1 VQPKLSSSSIFLLS
15 KKCSDTIDD
24 KFINVLSISPISGIT
39 VFLSFLLLLSDVD
52 FIHDCI
58 NDVYE
63 VSLLEDRDGVIDTGD
78 EDDNIDN
85 GDNCFNVSDKVAGML
100 KK

>member
-1 VQPKLSSSSIFLLS
+1 
-15 KKCSDTIDD
+15 
-24 KFINVLSISPISGIT
+24 
-39 VFLSFLLLLSDVD
+39 
-52 FIHDCI
+52 
-58 NDVYE
+58 VYE

>member
-1 VQPKLSSSSIFLLS
+1 MIAF
-15 KKCSDTIDD
+15 
-24 KFINVLSISPISGIT
+24 
-39 VFLSFLLLLSDVD
+39 
-52 FIHDCI
+52 

-63 VSLLEDRDGVIDTGD
+63 VSLLEDREVVDTSD
-78 EDDNIDN
+78 EDDDI